1 MKRAAAKN
9 IDEYIESFPDNVR
22 KVLQKIRKTIQKA
35 APHAEET
42 ISYAIPTFKLNG
54 NLIYFAGYQNHVSV
68 YPRPRGVK
76 EFEKD
81 LAQHEGGK
89 GTIRF
94 PLDAVIP
101 YELIARVTTYRVQ
114 QNMEQASAKAA
125 KKKSGAKKSL
135 KKSVKKSSAANK
147 AGGKKR
153 ATAKKR

>member
-1 MKRAAAKN
+1 MKQGAPKN
-9 IDEYIESFPDNVR
+9 IDEYIESFPDNVQ

-81 LAQHEGGK
+81 LAQYEGGK

-94 PLDAVIP
+94 PLDALIP
-101 YELIARVTTYRVQ
+101 YDLIARVTTYRVQ
-114 QNMEQASAKAA
+114 QNIEQANAKAA
-125 KKKSGAKKSL
+125 AKKSGKKTS
-135 KKSVKKSSAANK
+135 KKSS
-147 AGGKKR
+147 KKR
-153 ATAKKR
+153 AATAKKKR

>member
-9 IDEYIESFPDNVR
+9 IDEYIESFPDNVQ
-22 KVLQKIRKTIQKA
+22 KVLQKIRKTIRKA

-81 LAQHEGGK
+81 LAQYEGGK

-114 QNMEQASAKAA
+114 QNTEQAKAKSAGKKSTKKAA
-125 KKKSGAKKSL
+125 KKKA
-135 KKSVKKSSAANK
+135 
-147 AGGKKR
+147 GKKR
-153 ATAKKR
+153 AVTAKKR